1 MAEILVDEQYVSGLK
16 DKISMLRR
24 KVSEL
29 EGQVRSVEEER
40 DHAQFRITHELE
52 PRIQQEKR
60 SYDAYVSQSTGE
72 RECEWFEKRIEEICD
87 FVKEHREC
95 FEWEECDGDF
105 LQMILYLILNKE
117 DIDLLYIDYI
127 EEKEGVET
135 NE

>member
-1 MAEILVDEQYVSGLK
+1 MAKILVDEQYVKWLK
-16 DKISMLRR
+16 DKILMLRR

-72 RECEWFEKRIEEICD
+72 RECEWFESRIEEICD

-95 FEWEECDGDF
+95 FEWEESNGDF

-127 EEKEGVET
+127 EEKDGVKT